1 MRTSKFVAAL
11 GAASVLAC
19 GLGGFTADAKVI
31 SGNDRNIP
39 AASVDTARPI
49 SLVVRKNASNPYDDV
64 PAGQRP
70 PAVAGAT
77 FTLSQVRGIDVT
89 TDEGRAGAKQ
99 LSLADAKAKGLTRVA
114 TAITGETGAAD
125 FDDLK
130 PGLYVLEE
138 KAPDD
143 GREYHVSSPQ
153 LIILPL
159 ADVRGIEFKYD
170 NVVVTKWGGGEGGEP
185 LSSTPTPPP
194 STSTTTERTTERT
207 TDRTTERT
215 TDRTTETSS
224 ERTTVFTP
232 VESTITSTM
241 PNGSTTVITTRPSTY
256 VTTQPN
262 GSVTTVTQPS
272 DGGRRGGGLA
282 ETGANVLWAAGL
294 GGLLILVGF
303 VLARRSKNEE
313 QSR

>member
-19 GLGGFTADAKVI
+19 GYFGPAADAKVI
-31 SGNDRNIP
+31 SGNDRDIP

-49 SLVVRKNASNPYDDV
+49 SLVVKKAATNPYDDV
-64 PAGQRP
+64 PTGQKP
-70 PAVAGAT
+70 PAIAGAT
-77 FTLSQVRGIDVT
+77 FKLSLVKGVDVT

-99 LSLADAKAKGLTRVA
+99 LSLDDAKAKGLTPVGTSR
-114 TAITGETGAAD
+114 TGEDGAAG

-130 PGLYVLEE
+130 PGLYLLEE
-138 KAPDD
+138 NAPDD
-143 GREYHVSSPQ
+143 GHEYHVSSPQ

-159 ADVRGIEFKYD
+159 GDVRGTQFKHE
-170 NVVVTKWGGGEGGEP
+170 NVVVTKWDGSDGGEP
-185 LSSTPTPPP
+185 PTSTPTPSPSP
-194 STSTTTERTTERT
+194 STSTTTELTTENTTEKTTETSTERT
-207 TDRTTERT
+207 TE
-215 TDRTTETSS
+215 
-224 ERTTVFTP
+224 FTP

-272 DGGRRGGGLA
+272 DGGRRGGDLA

-294 GGLLILVGF
+294 GGLLILAGF
-303 VLARRSKNEE
+303 FMARRSKNEE

>member
-11 GAASVLAC
+11 GAASVLAF
-19 GLGGFTADAKVI
+19 GFFGPAADAKVI

-39 AASVDTARPI
+39 AASVDTAQPI
-49 SLVVRKNASNPYDDV
+49 SLVVKKAATNPYDDV
-64 PAGQRP
+64 PAGEKP
-70 PAVAGAT
+70 PAIAGAT
-77 FTLSQVRGIDVT
+77 FKLSLVKGVDVT
-89 TDEGRAGAKQ
+89 TDEGRAGAKHI
-99 LSLADAKAKGLTRVA
+99 SLDDAKAKGLTRIAAVQ
-114 TAITGETGAAD
+114 TSEKGEAD
-125 FDDLK
+125 FGNLK
-130 PGLYVLEE
+130 PGLYLLEE
-138 KAPDD
+138 DAPDD
-143 GREYHVSSPQ
+143 GHQYHVSSPQ

-159 ADVRGIEFKYD
+159 GDVRGTQFKYE
-170 NVVVTKWGGGEGGEP
+170 NVVVTKWDGSDGGEP
-185 LSSTPTPPP
+185 PTSTPTPSPSP
-194 STSTTTERTTERT
+194 STSTTTERTTENT
-207 TDRTTERT
+207 TEKTTETSTERT
-215 TDRTTETSS
+215 TES
-224 ERTTVFTP
+224 TP

-272 DGGRRGGGLA
+272 GDGRRGGDLA

-303 VLARRSKNEE
+303 FMARRSKNEE

>member
-19 GLGGFTADAKVI
+19 GFFGPAADAKVI
-31 SGNDRNIP
+31 SGNDRDIP

-99 LSLADAKAKGLTRVA
+99 LSLDGARAKGLTRISTSRTDESGSA
-114 TAITGETGAAD
+114 S
-125 FDDLK
+125 FDDLQA
-130 PGLYVLEE
+130 GLYLLEE
-138 KAPDD
+138 DAPDD

-159 ADVRGIEFKYD
+159 GDVRGTEFKYE
-170 NVVVTKWGGGEGGEP
+170 NVVVTKWDGSDGGDP
-185 LSSTPTPPP
+185 PTSTPTPTPSE
-194 STSTTTERTTERT
+194 STSTTRARTTERTTERI
-207 TDRTTERT
+207 TDREIETSTERT
-215 TDRTTETSS
+215 TVS
-224 ERTTVFTP
+224 TP
-232 VESTITSTM
+232 VESTITTTM

-272 DGGRRGGGLA
+272 DGGRRGGDLA

-294 GGLLILVGF
+294 GLALVLLGVILA
-303 VLARRSKNEE
+303 ARRKVED
-313 QSR
+313 

>member
-19 GLGGFTADAKVI
+19 GFFGPAADAKVI

-39 AASVDTARPI
+39 AASVDTTQPI
-49 SLVVRKNASNPYDDV
+49 SLVVKKAATNPYDDV
-64 PAGQRP
+64 PAGQKP
-70 PAVAGAT
+70 PAIAGAT
-77 FTLSQVRGIDVT
+77 FKLSLVKDVDVT

-99 LSLADAKAKGLTRVA
+99 LSLDDAKAKGLTHIA
-114 TAITGETGAAD
+114 TVQTSENGEANFGN
-125 FDDLK
+125 LK
-130 PGLYVLEE
+130 PGLYLLEE
-138 KAPDD
+138 DAPDD
-143 GREYHVSSPQ
+143 GHEYHVSSPQ

-159 ADVRGIEFKYD
+159 GDVRGTQFKYE
-170 NVVVTKWGGGEGGEP
+170 NVVVTKWDGSDGGEP
-185 LSSTPTPPP
+185 PTSTPAP
-194 STSTTTERTTERT
+194 STSTSTTERTTEKT
-207 TDRTTERT
+207 TEKTTETSTERT
-215 TDRTTETSS
+215 TE
-224 ERTTVFTP
+224 FTP

-272 DGGRRGGGLA
+272 DGGRRGGDLA

-303 VLARRSKNEE
+303 FLARRSKNEE

>member
-19 GLGGFTADAKVI
+19 GFFGPAADAKVI
-31 SGNDRNIP
+31 SGNDRDIP
-39 AASVDTARPI
+39 AASVDTTQPI
-49 SLVVRKNASNPYDDV
+49 SLMVKKAATNPYDDV
-64 PAGQRP
+64 PAGEKP
-70 PAVAGAT
+70 PAIAGAT
-77 FTLSQVRGIDVT
+77 FKLSLVKGVDVT

-99 LSLADAKAKGLTRVA
+99 MSLDDAKAKGLTQIA
-114 TAITGETGAAD
+114 TAQTNEKGSAG
-125 FDDLK
+125 FDNLK
-130 PGLYVLEE
+130 PGLYLLEE
-138 KAPDD
+138 DAPED
-143 GREYHVSSPQ
+143 GYEYHVSRPQ

-159 ADVRGIEFKYD
+159 GDVRGVEFKYE

-185 LSSTPTPPP
+185 PTSTPTPSPSP
-194 STSTTTERTTERT
+194 STSTSTERTTEKT
-207 TDRTTERT
+207 TEKTTETSTERT
-215 TDRTTETSS
+215 TE
-224 ERTTVFTP
+224 FTP

-262 GSVTTVTQPS
+262 GSVTTVTQPPADKERS
-272 DGGRRGGGLA
+272 GDLA
-282 ETGANVLWAAGL
+282 YTGANVLWAAGL

>member
-31 SGNDRNIP
+31 SGNDRDIP
-39 AASVDTARPI
+39 AASVDTTQPI
-49 SLVVRKNASNPYDDV
+49 SLVVRKAATNPYDDV
-64 PAGQRP
+64 PAGEK
-70 PAVAGAT
+70 PAAIAGAT
-77 FTLSQVRGIDVT
+77 FKLSLVKGVDVT

-99 LSLADAKAKGLTRVA
+99 MSLDDAKAKGLTQIA
-114 TAITGETGAAD
+114 TAQTNEKGSAG
-125 FDDLK
+125 FDNLK
-130 PGLYVLEE
+130 PGLYLLEE
-138 KAPDD
+138 DAPED
-143 GREYHVSSPQ
+143 GYEYHVSRPQ

-159 ADVRGIEFKYD
+159 GDVRGVEFKYE

-185 LSSTPTPPP
+185 PTSTPTPSPSP
-194 STSTTTERTTERT
+194 STSTSTERTTE
-207 TDRTTERT
+207 
-215 TDRTTETSS
+215 
-224 ERTTVFTP
+224 FTP

-262 GSVTTVTQPS
+262 GSVTTVTQPPADKQRS
-272 DGGRRGGGLA
+272 GDLA
-282 ETGANVLWAAGL
+282 STGANVLWAAGL

>member
-89 TDEGRAGAKQ
+89 TDEGRAEAKQ

-114 TAITGETGAAD
+114 TATTGETGAAG

-138 KAPDD
+138 SAPND

-185 LSSTPTPPP
+185 PSSTPTPPP
-194 STSTTTERTTERT
+194 TTSTTTA
-207 TDRTTERT
+207 RTTERT

-272 DGGRRGGGLA
+272 DGGRRGGDLA

>member
-11 GAASVLAC
+11 GAASVLAF
-19 GLGGFTADAKVI
+19 GFFGPAADAKVI

-39 AASVDTARPI
+39 AASVDTTQPI
-49 SLVVRKNASNPYDDV
+49 SLVVKKAATNPYDDV
-64 PAGQRP
+64 PAGEKP
-70 PAVAGAT
+70 PAIAGAT
-77 FTLSQVRGIDVT
+77 FKLSLVKGVDVT
-89 TDEGRAGAKQ
+89 TDEGRAGAKHI
-99 LSLADAKAKGLTRVA
+99 SLDDAKAKGLTRIAAVQ
-114 TAITGETGAAD
+114 TSEKGEAD
-125 FDDLK
+125 FGNLK
-130 PGLYVLEE
+130 PGLYLLEE
-138 KAPDD
+138 DAPDD
-143 GREYHVSSPQ
+143 GHQYHVSSPQ

-159 ADVRGIEFKYD
+159 GDVRGTQFKYE
-170 NVVVTKWGGGEGGEP
+170 NVVVTKWDGSDGGEP
-185 LSSTPTPPP
+185 PTSTPTPSPSP
-194 STSTTTERTTERT
+194 STSTTTERTTENT
-207 TDRTTERT
+207 TEKTTETSTERT
-215 TDRTTETSS
+215 TES
-224 ERTTVFTP
+224 TP

-272 DGGRRGGGLA
+272 GDGRRGGDLA

-303 VLARRSKNEE
+303 FMARRSKNEE